1 MTLPLAAIRDDIPK
15 LLALLRQPS
24 EADQTLRLLL
34 ADRFHAE
41 KQMAQVTD
49 WLTSVQGHLDGVQA
63 QYEAQI
69 ADLER
74 RIAELE
80 ARPPSPAVIAPA
92 PKLSPVEEITGH
104 ARLRAVE

>member
-15 LLALLRQPS
+15 LLTLLRQPS

-41 KQMAQVTD
+41 KQMAQVAD

-80 ARPPSPAVIAPA
+80 TERERLAGQQPESVEIPDAPH
-92 PKLSPVEEITGH
+92 LQV
-104 ARLRAVE
+104 VN